1 MIASSAIEGF
11 TFEKQ
16 SFFIKKSFQKTKIW
30 IGSSSQKKLFWPMG
44 GLQILKTT
52 ESSAYSVPT
61 DPDPT

>member
-11 TFEKQ
+11 TFEKLK
-16 SFFIKKSFQKTKIW
+16 FFKIFSKDEIW